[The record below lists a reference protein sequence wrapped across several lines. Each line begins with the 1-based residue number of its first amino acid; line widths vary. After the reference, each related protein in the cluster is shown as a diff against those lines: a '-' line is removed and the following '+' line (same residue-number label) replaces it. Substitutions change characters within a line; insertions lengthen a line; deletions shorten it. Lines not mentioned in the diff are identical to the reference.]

1 MTTSDPRRRG
11 PMKSCSL
18 GPAGV
23 HPSAA
28 LQVADVPTCETPRFA
43 WGWSEFVRWKSG
55 IFLGIHIF
63 LILCGSMK
71 IKNIPRSSY
80 NFVTIC
86 YNLLNYDI
94 QFVIH
99 IYYWDNDITNWDNDV
114 TGCLGMVKYGF
125 SVYACYLV
133 KDVVCAYIYI
143 YIYIY
148 IKYIYIYIYTI
159 DRVLMYTRIG
169 W

>member
-1 MTTSDPRRRG
+1 MRRLQIHDDFRSKAPRSDEVVQPWPSRRSPVGRPPG
-11 PMKSCSL
+11 CRCSNLRNTPFRLGMVWVRSMKI
-18 GPAGV
+18 G
-23 HPSAA
+23 
-28 LQVADVPTCETPRFA
+28 
-43 WGWSEFVRWKSG
+43 
-55 IFLGIHIF
+55 HISWDPLF

-71 IKNIPRSSY
+71 IKNIPRLSY

-143 YIYIY
+143 YILN
-148 IKYIYIYIYTI
+148 IYIYTI
-159 DRVLMYTRIG
+159 DRV
-169 W
+169 